1 MKTKYL
7 IVITVVVIAIIIG
20 GLFAYTSLQ
29 TGTLNAN
36 VSITGAGATFPQPFL
51 NATIISY
58 MASNSSIKINY
69 QAVGSGAGISA
80 LTQKTADFAASDAP
94 LSANQTAQLSR
105 PAVHIPETIGAITIA
120 YNLPGISS
128 GLHLTG
134 DVIAKIYL
142 GTVANWNDPAI
153 ATLNSGITLPNHAIS
168 SIHRS
173 EGSGTTNVFTKFLTA
188 ENSNWKTQVGSGT
201 SVQWPIGTGSQGNNG
216 VASTVTTTPYTIGY
230 VELAYA
236 LENSMTVASIQNPA
250 GNFIAPSLDSTTIAV
265 QAGASQGL
273 PTGDQSWTS
282 VSLLNTNNPQA
293 YPIVSFTYLLE
304 YKELNVIPG
313 MTQAKATA
321 IVQYFW
327 YVIHDAQNLAP
338 NLQYAK
344 LPANV
349 VTIDENSIKSITY
362 NGQTLPVT

>member
-7 IVITVVVIAIIIG
+7 IVITMVVIAIIIG
-20 GLFAYTSLQ
+20 GLFAYTSMQ
-29 TGTLNAN
+29 PNTSNAN

-58 MASNSSIKINY
+58 MASNSSIRINY

-94 LSANQTAQLSR
+94 LSANQTAQLSS

-120 YNLPGISS
+120 YNLPEISS

-142 GTVANWNDPAI
+142 GTITKWNDPAI
-153 ATLNSGITLPNHAIS
+153 TSLNSGITLPDHAIS
-168 SIHRS
+168 TIHRS
-173 EGSGTTNVFTKFLTA
+173 EGSGTTNVFTKYLTA
-188 ENSNWKTQVGSGT
+188 ENFNWKTQVGSGT

-216 VASTVTTTPYTIGY
+216 VASTVTTTSYTIGY

-273 PTGDQSWTS
+273 PTGDESWTS
-282 VSLLNTNNPQA
+282 VSLLNTNDPHA
-293 YPIVSFTYLLE
+293 YPLVSFTYLLE
-304 YKELNVIPG
+304 YKELNAIPG
-313 MTQAKATA
+313 MTPAKATA

-327 YVIHDAQNLAP
+327 YVIHEGQNLAP
-338 NLQYAK
+338 
-344 LPANV
+344 
-349 VTIDENSIKSITY
+349 KSPICKATCQRSY
-362 NGQTLPVT
+362 NR